1 MSTAAFVS
9 SPVPERLTA
18 LDAYR
23 GFVML
28 LMLNEALRLPQVARA
43 FPDSSLWQWIAFH
56 TEHVDWRGVSLHD
69 LIQPGF
75 SFLVGAALPFSLANR
90 GASGQT
96 RAAMW
101 FHAAYRA
108 VALVLLGVLL
118 RSLFRG
124 YINWTF
130 DDTLTQ
136 IGFGYLPLFALGLRS
151 VRTQWI
157 ALAVILIGYWAAFAL
172 YPVAPPHAGS
182 HAYFTGFEAHWNKNT
197 NLAWAFDTWWM
208 NLFPR
213 PKEFLYSGGG
223 YCTLSF
229 IPTLGTMIIGLL
241 AGGWLRTLR
250 TPREKLVRLVIAG
263 AGFFFLSLTIDALGI
278 CPYVKRIWT
287 PTWTLYSGG
296 LVLWFTAF
304 FYAIADFHGKRSW
317 VFPLTVIGMNSIF
330 AYLLS
335 WIAKPLLLSA
345 FKSWGLFSGP
355 LALMYEGLLVLAIFW
370 LILYFMQ
377 RRRLFVR
384 L

>member
-1 MSTAAFVS
+1 MQSRLS
-9 SPVPERLTA
+9 SSSERLTA

-28 LMLNEALRLPQVARA
+28 LMLNEALRLPHVAES
-43 FPDSSLWQWIAFH
+43 FPGSAIWQWIAFH
-56 TEHVDWRGVSLHD
+56 TEHVEWRGCSLHD

-90 GASGQT
+90 GTAGQS
-96 RAAMW
+96 RSAMW
-101 FHAAYRA
+101 IHAVYRA
-108 VALVLLGVLL
+108 LALILMGVLL

-136 IGFGYLPLFALGLRS
+136 IGFGYVFLFALGLRS

-157 ALAVILIGYWAAFAL
+157 ALATILVGYWAAFAM
-172 YPVAPPHAGS
+172 YPEAPPHAGS

-213 PKEFLYSGGG
+213 PKPFLFSGGG
-223 YCTLSF
+223 YSTISF

-241 AGGWLRTLR
+241 AGGWLKAGGTSRD
-250 TPREKLVRLVIAG
+250 KLTRLISAG
-263 AGFFFLSLTIDALGI
+263 AGFFLLSLIIDALGI

-296 LVLWFTAF
+296 LVLWFVAF
-304 FYAIADFHGKRSW
+304 FYAIADHWGKRAW
-317 VFPLTVIGMNSIF
+317 VFPLIVIGMNSIF
-330 AYLLS
+330 VYILS
-335 WIAKPLLLSA
+335 WVAKPLLLDLLKRWA
-345 FKSWGLFSGP
+345 LFSGP
-355 LALMYEGLLVLAIFW
+355 LAPMWEGTLVVSLFW
-370 LILYFMQ
+370 LILWIMYRQ
-377 RRRLFVR
+377 KLFVR